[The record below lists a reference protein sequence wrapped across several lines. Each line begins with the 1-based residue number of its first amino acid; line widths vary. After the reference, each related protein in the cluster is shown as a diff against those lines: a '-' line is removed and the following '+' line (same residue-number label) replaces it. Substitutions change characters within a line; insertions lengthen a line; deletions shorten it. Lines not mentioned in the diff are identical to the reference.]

1 MDAQQN
7 SDSAKETLLQ
17 KIDEVDKEHA
27 SITAKLAALKSSPTP
42 PDWAAFVTDV
52 TAASTNLKS
61 AVTLLKKYKPQTAT
75 EENVGDESTDDTL
88 TEYEKLYNKIK
99 TALVSGD
106 IINEKVDNNNFESL
120 IFTPEFKK
128 QYPDSQSSQSSP
140 INTFI
145 MAIKTYSSNANAK
158 ELKTGIQIQTGEED
172 NLNHELLKA
181 VLDALA
187 PADVKNY
194 LSRYTPTSLND
205 LLEKLTQY
213 LSKTGEINSLTSKIT
228 ELFNVIKSQGGGGS
242 SSSYSKKNRKSH
254 KSYHP
259 GIGKTRKHH
268 SHSEPKRVSFVHQA

>member
-1 MDAQQN
+1 MEAQEN
-7 SDSAKETLLQ
+7 PDSAKNTLLQ
-17 KIDEVDKEHA
+17 KIAAVDEEHA
-27 SITAKLAALKSSPTP
+27 SITAKLAALKTSTTP
-42 PDWAAFVTDV
+42 PDWAKFGTEL
-52 TAASTNLKS
+52 TAASTNLNL
-61 AVTLLKKYKPQTAT
+61 AVELLKKYKPQTVI
-75 EENVGDESTDDTL
+75 EKDVSDKSTDDTL
-88 TEYEKLYNKIK
+88 TEYGKLYTEITK
-99 TALVSGD
+99 ALVSID
-106 IINEKVDNNNFESL
+106 KINANVDNSNFESL
-120 IFTPEFKK
+120 IFTTEFKSK
-128 QYPDSQSSQSSP
+128 YPESDSQSSP

-145 MAIKTYSSNANAK
+145 MAIKSYSSNTNAK
-158 ELKTGIQIQTGEED
+158 NLKTEIQIQTGEED